1 MDVGLRKS
9 DNTRRWRSSETTILP
24 SHSPTLNYALPIKV
38 TFALQCTSLT
48 FFLHAFSLSFHLR
61 FAWCYTPWFSIAR
74 LCMLSVR
81 TSTRYPFQ
89 TTLCKATDQVDLDI
103 LCRRGAWNSPL
114 AWSIGAGLRTTI
126 CSLVPIKKD
135 TIYIRFL
142 QYISN
147 KAEWSRYLSK
157 LLINSIKQYY
167 KSSRYS
173 TRMSSFVGWVLNPK
187 RSCFTTRME

>member
-9 DNTRRWRSSETTILP
+9 DNTRRWRSSKTTILP
-24 SHSPTLNYALPIKV
+24 SQPNSKLCPIYKSYFCFAMHLPH
-38 TFALQCTSLT
+38 

-103 LCRRGAWNSPL
+103 WCRRGAWNSPL

>member
-1 MDVGLRKS
+1 MQIKPCVYGQFSWDQIRRTHFIFKYTSNLEQDVPTQANMDVGLRKS
-9 DNTRRWRSSETTILP
+9 DNTRRWRSSKTTILP
-24 SHSPTLNYALPIKV
+24 SRSPTLNYALPIKV

-103 LCRRGAWNSPL
+103 WCRRGAWNSPL

-135 TIYIRFL
+135 TIYT
-142 QYISN
+142 IST
-147 KAEWSRYLSK
+147 
-157 LLINSIKQYY
+157 IH
-167 KSSRYS
+167 
-173 TRMSSFVGWVLNPK
+173 
-187 RSCFTTRME
+187 